1 MASYLMLAE
10 EAAQNDPGGS
20 FISILILF
28 GPPILLLFVM
38 QTIWGRTDAKD
49 KAKRDQLIAGLRKN
63 DSIVTIGGIMGTVA
77 LISEDKKTVTIKVDE
92 NTRLKMQA
100 AAIREVLTRNE

>member
-1 MASYLMLAE
+1 MLAE